1 MKKTTVSLITCRN
14 GIRCWA
20 VAAALSFGVASSS
33 LGAVNIT
40 LSGTDLAG
48 NQPIINFLNSN
59 FQGVNVTFGDYSNPA
74 NIPAG
79 TDVFIV
85 GRILGSFAYANAA
98 NSQIFNNLTIPVV
111 SFTSFVTRPDGDRWA
126 WHSTGTVGGDVSGSE
141 TTITGAGASLFGGEG
156 TADWFTI
163 GTSGTGFNALGSG
176 TVGTGSILATIGGNI
191 LVAAWESGQ
200 QSAGG
205 VTFSANRLL
214 FNLPDSQPNPP
225 ALAVLP
231 DTIAGQQALISAL
244 TTYTPLQVPEP
255 SSFALLGLGALA
267 AIRGRR
273 CRIS

>member
-1 MKKTTVSLITCRN
+1 MKTTTCQQ

-20 VAAALSFGVASSS
+20 VAAALSLGVATSN
-33 LGAVNIT
+33 LGAVNVT

-74 NIPAG
+74 SIPAG

-85 GRILGSFAYANAA
+85 GRILGSFAYANAG
-98 NSQIFNNLTIPVV
+98 NSLSFNNLTIPVV
-111 SFTSFVTRPDGDRWA
+111 SFTSFVTRPDSDRWT
-126 WHSTGTVGGDVSGSE
+126 WHSGGTVGGDVSGSE
-141 TTITGAGASLFGGEG
+141 TTITAAGASLFGGAG
-156 TADWFTI
+156 TADWFTT

-176 TVGTGSILATIGGNI
+176 TVGTGNILATMGGNI

-200 QSAGG
+200 QSSGG
-205 VTFSANRLL
+205 HTFNANRLL

-231 DTIAGQQALISAL
+231 DTVAGQQALISAL

-255 SSFALLGLGALA
+255 SSLALLGLGALA
-267 AIRGRR
+267 ALRGIRR
-273 CRIS
+273 RIS

>member
-1 MKKTTVSLITCRN
+1 MKKTTVSLITCQK
-14 GIRCWA
+14 GIKCWA
-20 VAAALSFGVASSS
+20 VAAALSFGVTASSF
-33 LGAVNIT
+33 GAVNVA

-48 NQPIINFLNSN
+48 NQPIINFLNNN
-59 FQGVNVTFGDYSNPA
+59 FQGVNVTFGDFSNPA
-74 NIPAG
+74 NIPVG

-85 GRILGSFAYANAA
+85 GRILGSFSYANAA
-98 NSQIFNNLTIPVV
+98 NSLSFNSLTIPVV

-141 TTITGAGASLFGGEG
+141 TTITAAGASLFGGEG

-176 TVGTGSILATIGGNI
+176 TVGTGNVLASIGGNI

-231 DTIAGQQALISAL
+231 DTVLGQQALISAL
-244 TTYTPLQVPEP
+244 TAYTPLQVPEP
-255 SSFALLGLGALA
+255 SSLALLGLGTLA
-267 AIRGRR
+267 AIRGIGRR
-273 CRIS
+273 IR